1 MSFLTPLFLLG
12 LAGLAIP
19 VIIHLIQRERKHV
32 VEFPSLM
39 FLRRIPYQSVR
50 RRHVRHWPLLLLR
63 LAALALIVL
72 AFARPFFRRAD
83 VAAAAGGGAREVV
96 ILVDRSYSMAYG
108 DRWARAIDAARNAV
122 TSIGPADRASIVF
135 FATGA
140 QVALRST
147 GDRERLLAA
156 LASEKAP
163 GAGATRYG
171 PALKLAGSIL
181 SESALPRREAV
192 LITDFQK
199 SGWQGAEGVRLPDR
213 AVVTPVPIGS
223 GETANVAVT
232 PVSLQRSAFS
242 GQERIAVT
250 AGVIN
255 RGPQPVSGLAVTL
268 EIGGR
273 AQQTERLGVDAH
285 GSASV
290 TFTPFTPDGRDTRGT
305 VRIAND
311 SLPHDNAFHFVV
323 APKRPLKLVIAERGG
338 GTGSSLYLSRAL
350 SLADAPPVDVSLRQ
364 VENLSGDELGS
375 TAVVV
380 LNDVPVSTPLAER
393 LARFVERGGGLFV
406 VLGGR
411 AAWPGTSADILPAHP
426 GTAVDR
432 TRGTAARLGAL
443 EYGHSV
449 FEPFRKPRSG
459 DFSSAR
465 FYGYRAVNL
474 GKDGRTI
481 ARFDDGAPALVER
494 RVGSGRVLMWTSSL
508 DVQWNDLALKP
519 VFLPFLHRVVRHL
532 AAYEERAS
540 WSTVGDVFEAASARE
555 PRTGRVALTPGGE
568 RLALDE
574 EGSDVLALD
583 EQGFYEIR
591 AQGRESDV
599 PLTVA
604 SNVDLSESDLA
615 PMDPQELVA
624 AATGRAG
631 AGAIDVAGG
640 APTDDAQERAQK
652 IWWNLLFAGLILLG
666 AETVLAH
673 RFTLRG

>member
-12 LAGLAIP
+12 LAGLATP

-50 RRHVRHWPLLLLR
+50 RRRVRHWPLLLLR

-83 VAAAAGGGAREVV
+83 VAESAAGGAREVV
-96 ILVDRSYSMAYG
+96 VLVDRSYSMAYG
-108 DRWARAIDAARNAV
+108 DRWARALDAARNAV
-122 TSIGPADRASIVF
+122 TSLGAADRASIVF
-135 FATGA
+135 FSTGA

-156 LASEKAP
+156 IAGGSTS
-163 GAGATRYG
+163 AGATRYG

-181 SESALPRREAV
+181 SESALPRREVV
-192 LITDFQK
+192 LVSDYQK
-199 SGWQGAEGVRLPDR
+199 GGWQGADGVRLPDR
-213 AVVTPVPIGS
+213 AVVTPVAIGS
-223 GETANVAVT
+223 GDTANVAVT

-255 RGPQPVSGLAVTL
+255 RGPRPVSGLPVTL

-273 AQQTERLGVDAH
+273 AQQTERLEVDAH

-290 TFTPFTPDGRDTRGT
+290 TFAPFTPEGRDTRGT
-305 VRIAND
+305 VRIAED
-311 SLPHDNAFHFVV
+311 ALAHDNAFHFVV

-338 GTGSSLYLSRAL
+338 GAGSSLYLSRAL
-350 SLADAPPVDVSLRQ
+350 SLADTPPVDVTVRP
-364 VENLSGDELGS
+364 VESVSGDELGS

-443 EYGHSV
+443 EYSHSV

-465 FYGYRAVNL
+465 FYGYRAVTL

-519 VFLPFLHRVVRHL
+519 VFLPFLHRTVRYL

-540 WSTVGDVFEAASARE
+540 WSTVGDVFEAAPAAKE
-555 PRTGRVALTPGGE
+555 PRTGRVALTPGGQ

-574 EGSDVLALD
+574 EGSDVLALE

-591 AQGRESDV
+591 AQGRESEA
-599 PLTVA
+599 PLTLA
-604 SNVDLSESDLA
+604 SNVDLSESDLT

-631 AGAIDVAGG
+631 PAGVDVAGG
-640 APTDDAQERAQK
+640 TPTDEAQEHVQR

-666 AETVLAH
+666 AETVLAN
-673 RFTLRG
+673 RYTLRG

>member
-12 LAGLAIP
+12 LAGLAVP

-63 LAALALIVL
+63 LAALALIVM
-72 AFARPFFRRAD
+72 AFARPFFKRAD
-83 VAAAAGGGAREVV
+83 VAAAAAGGAREVI

-108 DRWARAIDAARNAV
+108 DRWARAVDAARNAV
-122 TSIGPADRASIVF
+122 TSLGPSDRASIVF

-140 QVALRST
+140 EVALRST
-147 GDRERLLAA
+147 GDRDRLMAA
-156 LASEKAP
+156 LATGKA

-181 SESALPRREAV
+181 SESALPRREAI
-192 LITDFQK
+192 LISDFQK
-199 SGWQGAEGVRLPDR
+199 TGWQGADGVRLPDG
-213 AVVTPVPIGS
+213 AIVTPVSVG
-223 GETANVAVT
+223 GGDTANVAVT

-255 RGPQPVSGLAVTL
+255 RGGQPVAGLDVTL
-268 EIGGR
+268 EVGGR
-273 AQQTERLGVDAH
+273 AQQTQRVNVDAN

-290 TFTPFTPDGRDTRGT
+290 TFAPFTPEGRDTRGT
-305 VRIAND
+305 VRIAADALVN
-311 SLPHDNAFHFVV
+311 DNAFHFVV
-323 APKRPLKLVIAERGG
+323 APKRPLKLIIAERGG
-338 GTGSSLYLSRAL
+338 GGGSSLYLSRAM
-350 SLADAPPVDVSLRQ
+350 SLADAPPVDVSLEA
-364 VENLSGDELGS
+364 VESLSTEDLAA

-380 LNDVPVSTPLAER
+380 LNDVPVSTPLADR
-393 LARFVERGGGLFV
+393 LARFVERGGGLLV
-406 VLGGR
+406 VTGGR
-411 AAWPGTSADILPAHP
+411 AAWPGTSDILPAQT

-432 TRGTAARLGAL
+432 TRGSAARLGAL

-449 FEPFRKPRSG
+449 FEPFRAPRSG

-465 FYGYRAVNL
+465 FYGYRAVTVA
-474 GKDGRTI
+474 KDAKVL
-481 ARFDDGAPALVER
+481 ARFDDGAPAFLER
-494 RVGSGRVLMWTSSL
+494 RVGNGRVLMWTSSF

-519 VFLPFLHRVVRHL
+519 VFLPFLHRAVRHL
-532 AAYEERAS
+532 AAYEERPP
-540 WSTVGDVFEAASARE
+540 WSTVGDVFEPANPGE
-555 PRTGRVALTPGGE
+555 QPVGRVALTPAGQ
-568 RLALDE
+568 RLTLDE
-574 EGSDVLALD
+574 EGADVLALD

-591 AQGRESDV
+591 SQGRETEA

-604 SNVDLSESDLA
+604 SNVDLAESDLT
-615 PMDPQELVA
+615 PMDPREVVA
-624 AATGRAG
+624 AATGHAG
-631 AGAIDVAGG
+631 AASADALGG
-640 APTDDAQERAQK
+640 APTAEAQERAQK
-652 IWWNLLFAGLILLG
+652 IWWNLLFAGLVLLA
-666 AETVLAH
+666 AETVLAN

>member
-12 LAGLAIP
+12 LAGLAVP

-39 FLRRIPYQSVR
+39 FLRRIPYRSVR
-50 RRHVRHWPLLLLR
+50 RRRVRHWPLLLLR

-83 VAAAAGGGAREVV
+83 VAAAAAGGAREVV

-108 DRWARAIDAARNAV
+108 DRWTRAVDAARNAV
-122 TSIGPADRASIVF
+122 TSLGPADRASIVF
-135 FATGA
+135 FSTGA
-140 QVALRST
+140 QVALRAT

-156 LASEKAP
+156 IASGATS
-163 GAGATRYG
+163 AGATRYG

-181 SESALPRREAV
+181 SESPLPRREAV
-192 LITDFQK
+192 LISDFQK
-199 SGWQGAEGVRLPDR
+199 SGWQGADGVRLPDR
-213 AVVTPVPIGS
+213 AAVTPVPIGS

-255 RGPQPVSGLAVTL
+255 RGPKPVSGLVVTL

-273 AQQTERLGVDAH
+273 AQQTERIDVDAH

-290 TFTPFTPDGRDTRGT
+290 TFTPFTPDARDTRGT
-305 VRIAND
+305 VRIAAD
-311 SLPHDNAFHFVV
+311 ALAHDNAFHFVV
-323 APKRPLKLVIAERGG
+323 APNRPVKLVIAERGG
-338 GTGSSLYLSRAL
+338 GEGSSLYLSRAL
-350 SLADAPPVDVSLRQ
+350 SLADAPPVDVAVRPVESLA
-364 VENLSGDELGS
+364 GDELGS
-375 TAVVV
+375 MAVVV
-380 LNDVPVSTPLAER
+380 LNDVPVSAALAER

-465 FYGYRAVNL
+465 FYGYRAVSL

-508 DVQWNDLALKP
+508 DVNWNDLALKP
-519 VFLPFLHRVVRHL
+519 VFLPFVHRVVRHL

-540 WSTVGDVFEAASARE
+540 WSTVGDVFEAAPSRE
-555 PRTGRVALTPGGE
+555 PRTGRVALTPGGQ
-568 RLALDE
+568 RLALDD
-574 EGSDVLALD
+574 EGADVLALE

-591 AQGRESDV
+591 AQGRESEA

-604 SNVDLSESDLA
+604 SNVDLSESDLS

-631 AGAIDVAGG
+631 PAGLDAAGG
-640 APTDDAQERAQK
+640 TPTDEAQERAQR
-652 IWWNLLFAGLILLG
+652 IWWNLLFAGVLLLG
-666 AETVLAH
+666 AETVVAN
-673 RFTLRG
+673 RYTLRG

>member
-12 LAGLAIP
+12 LAGLAVP

-72 AFARPFFRRAD
+72 AFARPFFRRPD
-83 VAAAAGGGAREVV
+83 VAAAAAGGAREVV
-96 ILVDRSYSMAYG
+96 VLVDRSYSMAYG
-108 DRWARAIDAARNAV
+108 DRWARAVDAARNAA
-122 TSIGPADRASIVF
+122 TSLGPADRASIVF
-135 FATGA
+135 FSTGA

-147 GDRERLLAA
+147 GDRERLMAA
-156 LASEKAP
+156 IATGKAS
-163 GAGATRYG
+163 AGATRYG

-181 SESALPRREAV
+181 SESPLPRREAI
-192 LITDFQK
+192 LISDFQK
-199 SGWQGAEGVRLPDR
+199 SGWQGADGVRLPDG

-255 RGPQPVSGLAVTL
+255 RGARPVGGLDVTL
-268 EIGGR
+268 EVAGR
-273 AQQTERLGVDAH
+273 AQQTQRVNVDAN
-285 GSASV
+285 GSASI
-290 TFTPFTPDGRDTRGT
+290 TFTPFTPEGRDTRGT
-305 VRIAND
+305 VRIATD
-311 SLPHDNAFHFVV
+311 ALVYDNAFHFVV
-323 APKRPLKLVIAERGG
+323 EPKRPLKLIIAERGG
-338 GTGSSLYLSRAL
+338 SAGTSLYLSRAL
-350 SLADAPPVDVSLRQ
+350 SLADAPPVDVSVRA
-364 VENLSGDELGS
+364 VESLSSDDLS
-375 TAVVV
+375 SSAVVV
-380 LNDVPVSTPLAER
+380 LNDVPVSTPLADR

-411 AAWPGTSADILPAHP
+411 AAWPGTTADILPAQP

-432 TRGTAARLGAL
+432 TRGNAARLGAL

-449 FEPFRKPRSG
+449 FEPFRAPRSG

-465 FYGYRAVNL
+465 FYGYRAVTL
-474 GKDGRTI
+474 GSDGKTI

-519 VFLPFLHRVVRHL
+519 VFLPFVHRAVRHL

-540 WSTVGDVFEAASARE
+540 WSTVGDVFEPTTGRE
-555 PRTGRVALTPGGE
+555 PRTGRVALTPGGQ
-568 RLALDE
+568 RLGLDD
-574 EGSDVLALD
+574 EGADVLALE

-591 AQGRESDV
+591 AQGREMD
-599 PLTVA
+599 PPMTVA
-604 SNVDLSESDLA
+604 SNVDLSESDLT

-631 AGAIDVAGG
+631 SAVVDVAGG
-640 APTDDAQERAQK
+640 APTDEAHERAQK
-652 IWWNLLFAGLILLG
+652 VWWNLLFAGLVLLG
-666 AETVLAH
+666 VETVVANRL
-673 RFTLRG
+673 TLRG